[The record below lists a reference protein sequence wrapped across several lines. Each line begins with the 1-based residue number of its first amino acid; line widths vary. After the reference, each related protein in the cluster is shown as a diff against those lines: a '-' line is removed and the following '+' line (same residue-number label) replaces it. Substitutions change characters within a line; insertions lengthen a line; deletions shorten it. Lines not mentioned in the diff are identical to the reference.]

1 MGAIR
6 NTNRG
11 YTSEENNT
19 MIRGVPY
26 NNRTRRKRSASH
38 PSNTPDSGYD
48 SLESCSPSRENP
60 NYPSGARDS
69 GYSSLESYGSG
80 NDSLGKSSEPQT
92 PPEILALPLKLKKK
106 GRPFANLCMN
116 CDGNS
121 SEDEDQLK
129 DEEELTSKAGS
140 SPDTIARP
148 PARFHRNTVALPVNY
163 SRPRP
168 ALSTSLSFDTSPA
181 LPRRPGNSA
190 SSSWSRLPDRF
201 IPARPRERETQ
212 TERYR
217 TRKPANQ
224 LTRAEKLLRHK
235 GASEDAFC
243 HQRRVPSAP
252 MFGDLRDRGED
263 AHHDPT
269 GYVPAPTVLGLRD
282 QNGNHSSD
290 RQISYGAVW
299 SVGGAGPGSTAVNNG
314 RGQLVTSSTNARH
327 FQSNFSMLQPQLN
340 EQREKY
346 GARIAAALG
355 LDRAEK
361 VLRVSLPRQI
371 DVNPPNAHSPT
382 KWNGVQWV
390 KEQPAAATASGKPSK
405 KRKLPFAPFKVLDA
419 PSLRDDFYCSVLA
432 FSYINNTLAIGLGD
446 MVYGWSEHGGVQLL
460 NAGAHPSPYE
470 YLDGPSHI
478 TSVAFSSTEG
488 ESAILAIG
496 RSTGMLSLMSLKDK
510 PERAARHGAGRR
522 PRFEL
527 PLESPVS
534 CLSWRPCVNRDRPSR
549 SNFSPNTSLFSQQ
562 TPLAQEDLLVGT
574 EEGRV
579 LLYAVEWPSPDERE
593 LWGRTGGM
601 TLLLNIQVHSQQI
614 CGLAWNPK
622 GDCFATGAND
632 NLCCLFDYS
641 ELCADMANA
650 DNESA
655 IHDES
660 VVDVTVVSDIPE
672 VDHPSD
678 DLTESRELP
687 NTQIK
692 YIKSDGVKYKWRHA
706 AAVKAIAFCPWQDGL
721 VATGGGSNDK
731 CIHFFHTKSGS
742 ALATISVSAQVT
754 SLIWS
759 TTRREIVATFGYASP
774 EHPVR
779 IAVFSWPDCR
789 QVAAVPWPR
798 EHRALY
804 AIPYPC
810 GPEEERRTERGYLDE
825 LNPKRRYKM
834 EGCIMVA
841 ASDNS
846 VRFHEV
852 WGRDDKVATIGGV
865 GMLGGS
871 DILEGLQGIDKEGDV
886 IR

>member
-6 NTNRG
+6 KTNRG
-11 YTSEENNT
+11 YGIGRCNN
-19 MIRGVPY
+19 MNRQVPY
-26 NNRTRRKRSASH
+26 NHRSRRKRSASY
-38 PSNTPDSGYD
+38 PSN
-48 SLESCSPSRENP
+48 
-60 NYPSGARDS
+60 ARDS
-69 GYSSLESYGSG
+69 GYGSLESCGPSHEVPKE
-80 NDSLGKSSEPQT
+80 SVVPQS
-92 PPEILALPLKLKKK
+92 PPEVLQLPPKLKNK
-106 GRPFANLCMN
+106 GRPFADLCMN
-116 CDGNS
+116 CDGSS

-129 DEEELTSKAGS
+129 DDGDQTPNPGN
-140 SPDTIARP
+140 SPEVIARP
-148 PARFHRNTVALPVNY
+148 PAGFHRNTVALPINY
-163 SRPRP
+163 PRQRP

-181 LPRRPGNSA
+181 LPRRTTNSSPGAN
-190 SSSWSRLPDRF
+190 SSWSRLPDRF

-235 GASEDAFC
+235 GAAEDAFC
-243 HQRRVPSAP
+243 YHRRVPSAP
-252 MFGDLRDRGED
+252 TFGDLRDRGD
-263 AHHDPT
+263 GVHHD
-269 GYVPAPTVLGLRD
+269 GIRYVPTPTVLRPRD
-282 QNGNHSSD
+282 QNSNHNGD
-290 RQISYGAVW
+290 RQISHGAVW
-299 SVGGAGPGSTAVNNG
+299 GVGGLGPGSTAVNNG

-327 FQSNFSMLQPQLN
+327 FQSNFPMLQPQPN

-346 GARIAAALG
+346 GARIAVALG

-371 DVNPPNAHSPT
+371 DANTINAHIPT

-390 KEQPAAATASGKPSK
+390 KEQPTTSAAPGKPSK
-405 KRKLPFAPFKVLDA
+405 RRKLPFAPFKVLDA
-419 PSLRDDFYCSVLA
+419 PGLRDDFYCSVLA
-432 FSYINNTLAIGLGD
+432 FSYINSTLAIGLGD

-460 NAGAHPSPYE
+460 NKGARPSQYE

-478 TSVAFSSTEG
+478 TGLAFSSTEG

-496 RSTGMLSLMSLKDK
+496 RSTGMLSLMSLRDK
-510 PERAARHGAGRR
+510 PERGERHGAGWR
-522 PRFEL
+522 PRFEMSL
-527 PLESPVS
+527 DSPIS
-534 CLSWRPCVNRDRPSR
+534 CLSWRPYLNRDRPSK
-549 SNFSPNTSLFSQQ
+549 STSPDGTNFFPHRI
-562 TPLAQEDLLVGT
+562 PPAHEDLLVGT
-574 EEGRV
+574 DEGRV
-579 LLYAVEWPSPDERE
+579 LLYAVEWPSSEDRE
-593 LWGRTGGM
+593 LWGLDGGM

-614 CGLAWNPK
+614 CGLAWCPK
-622 GDCFATGAND
+622 GDYFATGAND
-632 NLCCLFDYS
+632 NLCCLFDYK
-641 ELCADMANA
+641 ELCANMANA
-650 DNESA
+650 DSESA
-655 IHDES
+655 VETVES
-660 VVDVTVVSDIPE
+660 GIRGLE
-672 VDHPSD
+672 HPSD
-678 DLTESRELP
+678 EIMESREISD
-687 NTQIK
+687 NRIR
-692 YIKSDGVKYKWRHA
+692 YIKSDGVKYKWRHG

-759 TTRREIVATFGYASP
+759 TTRREIAATFGYASP

-804 AIPYPC
+804 AIPYPS

-852 WGRDDKVATIGGV
+852 WGRDDKVATRGGV

-871 DILEGLQGIDKEGDV
+871 DILEGLEGIDKEGDV

>member
-6 NTNRG
+6 NTDSG
-11 YTSEENNT
+11 LTPGKKST
-19 MIRGVPY
+19 MSRGVPY
-26 NNRTRRKRSASH
+26 NHRSRRKRSASY
-38 PSNTPDSGYD
+38 PSNPRDSGYG
-48 SLESCSPSRENP
+48 SLESCS
-60 NYPSGARDS
+60 
-69 GYSSLESYGSG
+69 SSHETPKDTY
-80 NDSLGKSSEPQT
+80 EPQT
-92 PPEILALPLKLKKK
+92 PPEVLELPLKIKKQ
-106 GRPFANLCMN
+106 GRPFADLCMN

-121 SEDEDQLK
+121 SEDEGHLK
-129 DEEELTSKAGS
+129 DDGEQTPKTES
-140 SPDTIARP
+140 SPETITPP
-148 PARFHRNTVALPVNY
+148 PARYHRNTVALPVNY
-163 SRPRP
+163 PRPRP

-181 LPRRPGNSA
+181 LPRRTANSTPGP

-224 LTRAEKLLRHK
+224 LTRAERLLRHK
-235 GASEDAFC
+235 GAAEDAFC
-243 HQRRVPSAP
+243 YRRHVPSAP
-252 MFGDLRDRGED
+252 IIGDLLDRGEPV
-263 AHHDPT
+263 HHD
-269 GYVPAPTVLGLRD
+269 GIRYVPTPTVLGPRD
-282 QNGNHSSD
+282 QNGNHNGD
-290 RQISYGAVW
+290 RQISHGAVW
-299 SVGGAGPGSTAVNNG
+299 SVGGMAPGSAAVNNG

-327 FQSNFSMLQPQLN
+327 FRSNFPMLQPKPN

-346 GARIAAALG
+346 GARIAVALG

-361 VLRVSLPRQI
+361 VLKISLPQRVN
-371 DVNPPNAHSPT
+371 VNPLNPHNPT

-390 KEQPAAATASGKPSK
+390 KDQPTTAAASGKPSK
-405 KRKLPFAPFKVLDA
+405 KRKLPFAAFKVLDA
-419 PSLRDDFYCSVLA
+419 PNLRDDFYCSVLA

-460 NAGAHPSPYE
+460 NKGARVAHYE
-470 YLDGPSHI
+470 HLDGPSHI

-496 RSTGMLSLMSLKDK
+496 RSNGTLSLMSLKDK
-510 PERAARHGAGRR
+510 PDQGERHGASRI

-527 PLESPVS
+527 SLDSPVS
-534 CLSWRPCVNRDRPSR
+534 CLSWRPCLNRDRASKGL
-549 SNFSPNTSLFSQQ
+549 SVDDTSLFPHR
-562 TPLAQEDLLVGT
+562 TLLVHEDLLVGT
-574 EEGRV
+574 DEGRV
-579 LLYAVEWPSPDERE
+579 LLYAVEWPSAEERE
-593 LWGRTGGM
+593 VCGLDGGM

-614 CGLAWNPK
+614 CGLAWCPK
-622 GDCFATGAND
+622 GHYFATGAND
-632 NLCCLFDYS
+632 NLCCLLDYN
-641 ELCADMANA
+641 ELCSNMNEA
-650 DNESA
+650 DNDSS
-655 IHDES
+655 DES
-660 VVDVTVVSDIPE
+660 GLAE
-672 VDHPSD
+672 LERPSD
-678 DLTESRELP
+678 DLTESRGDMP
-687 NTQIK
+687 DNRIR
-692 YIKSDGVKYKWRHA
+692 YIKSDGVKYKWRHG
-706 AAVKAIAFCPWQDGL
+706 AAVKAIAFCPWQEGL

-731 CIHFFHTKSGS
+731 CIHFFHTKSGA

-759 TTRREIVATFGYASP
+759 TTRREIAATFGYASP

-804 AIPYPC
+804 AIPYPS

-852 WGRDDKVATIGGV
+852 WGRDDKVATMGGV

>member
-11 YTSEENNT
+11 YATRQSKT
-19 MIRGVPY
+19 MNHVVPY
-26 NNRTRRKRSASH
+26 TQGSRRKRSASS
-38 PSNTPDSGYD
+38 PSNTRDSGYG
-48 SLESCSPSRENP
+48 SLESCRESHESPEEPDEPASPVELREL
-60 NYPSGARDS
+60 PS
-69 GYSSLESYGSG
+69 
-80 NDSLGKSSEPQT
+80 N
-92 PPEILALPLKLKKK
+92 IKKT

-116 CDGNS
+116 YDGNS
-121 SEDEDQLK
+121 SEDDDQPK
-129 DEEELTSKAGS
+129 DDGEQTPITGS
-140 SPDTIARP
+140 SPETITRP
-148 PARFHRNTVALPVNY
+148 PTRLHRNTVALTVNY
-163 SRPRP
+163 PRPRP
-168 ALSTSLSFDTSPA
+168 ALSTSLSFDASPA
-181 LPRRPGNSA
+181 LARRTTNGSPGA
-190 SSSWSRLPDRF
+190 SFSWSRLPDRF

-235 GASEDAFC
+235 GAAEDAFC
-243 HQRRVPSAP
+243 SPRRVPSAP
-252 MFGDLRDRGED
+252 IFGDLRDRGEPV
-263 AHHDPT
+263 HHD
-269 GYVPAPTVLGLRD
+269 GIRYVPTPTVLGPRD
-282 QNGNHSSD
+282 LNGTHNGD

-299 SVGGAGPGSTAVNNG
+299 GVGGLGPGNTAVDNG

-327 FQSNFSMLQPQLN
+327 FQSNFPTLQPRPD

-346 GARIAAALG
+346 GARLAVALG

-361 VLRVSLPRQI
+361 VLRVSLPRQV
-371 DVNPPNAHSPT
+371 DANNLNSHGLT

-390 KEQPAAATASGKPSK
+390 KDHPTTAAASGKPSK

-432 FSYINNTLAIGLGD
+432 FSYINSTLAIGLGD

-460 NAGAHPSPYE
+460 NGSARPSQYE

-488 ESAILAIG
+488 EAAILAVG
-496 RSTGMLSLMSLKDK
+496 RSSGMLSLMSLKDK
-510 PERAARHGAGRR
+510 PDRGERHGAGRR

-527 PLESPVS
+527 SMESPVS
-534 CLSWRPCVNRDRPSR
+534 CLSWRPCLNKERADKCMPPEDRESFAYR
-549 SNFSPNTSLFSQQ
+549 ASWTH
-562 TPLAQEDLLVGT
+562 EDLLVGT
-574 EEGRV
+574 DEGRV
-579 LLYAVEWPSPDERE
+579 LLYAVDWPSPEEKE
-593 LWGRTGGM
+593 LWGLDGRV

-614 CGLAWNPK
+614 CGLAWCPK
-622 GDCFATGAND
+622 GNYFATGAND
-632 NLCCLFDYS
+632 NLCCLFDYE
-641 ELCADMANA
+641 ELCDNMNNAADESGLH
-650 DNESA
+650 NES
-655 IHDES
+655 
-660 VVDVTVVSDIPE
+660 TVETVETDIPQQE
-672 VDHPSD
+672 PPSD
-678 DLTESRELP
+678 DTTGSRQMPES
-687 NTQIK
+687 QIR
-692 YIKSDGVKYKWRHA
+692 YIKSDGVKHKWRHG

-759 TTRREIVATFGYASP
+759 TTRREIAATFGYASP

-789 QVAAVPWPR
+789 QVAAVPWPS

-804 AIPYPC
+804 AIPYPS
-810 GPEEERRTERGYLDE
+810 GPEEEKRTEKGYLDE

-852 WGRDDKVATIGGV
+852 WGRDDKVATMGGV

-871 DILEGLQGIDKEGDV
+871 DILEGLEGIDKEGDV